1 VWCGG
6 LALKGL
12 WRKRLDSIYE
22 PGIQSGNW
30 LKVKFNK
37 RQEFVIGGYKPA
49 GATFDSILV
58 GYNDGKRF
66 MYAGKVRAGFTAAT
80 RRDLWSRIEGLLVD
94 KCPFVNLP
102 NSTGK
107 SHWGEGITA
116 EDMPGLR
123 WVKPKVVVEVA
134 FTELTAGG
142 NLRHASFGGLRTDKA
157 ASAVGR
163 QPH

>member
-1 VWCGG
+1 V
-6 LALKGL
+6 
-12 WRKRLDSIYE
+12 
-22 PGIQSGNW
+22 
-30 LKVKFNK
+30 
-37 RQEFVIGGYKPA
+37 
-49 GATFDSILV
+49 
-58 GYNDGKRF
+58 
-66 MYAGKVRAGFTAAT
+66 GFTPAT